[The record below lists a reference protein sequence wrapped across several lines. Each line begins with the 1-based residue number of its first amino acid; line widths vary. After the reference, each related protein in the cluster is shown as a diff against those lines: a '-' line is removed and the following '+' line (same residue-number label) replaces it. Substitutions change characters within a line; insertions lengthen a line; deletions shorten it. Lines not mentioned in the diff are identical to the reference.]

1 MASKEDIL
9 QKIEYLKEQYK
20 EIEKQERSDDF
31 LELLRAVLLDEKCHI
46 TLTGHNEW
54 QFNER
59 YPIKDI
65 SREYRLEIAEF
76 LKALMRKE
84 KENGRI

>member
-1 MASKEDIL
+1 MNKKDIL
-9 QKIEYLKEQYK
+9 NKQLKEIEEQLK

-31 LELLRAVLLDEKCHI
+31 LDLLMTVLLDEKCHI

-59 YPIKDI
+59 YPVKDI
-65 SREYRLEIAEF
+65 TREYRAEIAKF
-76 LKALMRKE
+76 LNTFMRKD
-84 KENGRI
+84 KKNDK